1 MKASCLMAG
10 SCRVDIGRLLELK
23 ENRGCHL
30 NEDLRLEETKS
41 LSRGVSNVT

>member
-1 MKASCLMAG
+1 MAG
-10 SCRVDIGRLLELK
+10 SCRVDIGRFDGMLLEFK